1 MCNRERNIRARSFQR
16 ALRRSTEDHGSS
28 LVELAL
34 LSSLFLLLLVGSV
47 DLGQACYVAIE
58 LSAAANAGAQYGT
71 QNLTNTAGM
80 QKAALLN
87 AANLSGV
94 TASAGWGCECS
105 DGSSASTSCSPVPSC
120 SVNIVR
126 YVTVTT
132 AMTYTPA
139 LVFPG
144 VPSSLALKGNARL
157 RAAY

>member
-1 MCNRERNIRARSFQR
+1 MCSRHCNIRAWSIKR
-16 ALRRSTEDHGSS
+16 AFPWSVEDHGSS

-94 TASAGWGCECS
+94 TTSAGWGCECS
-105 DGSSASTSCSPVPSC
+105 DGSSASSSCSPVPSC

-132 AMTYTPA
+132 AMTYKPA